1 MLADVRRVKIGT
13 LTSSRGF
20 GNGSTLLAAVALE
33 LGQNG
38 GSLVYGTGPADAE
51 KVASQIASD
60 IPPVKNQ
67 RLQEL
72 SKFVTQHVHA
82 KYSLVNHV
90 LRGVGFHYGKMPSLL
105 REALEQ
111 AFQAGDLK
119 YLVCTTTLFQGV
131 NLPARNVFID
141 TPTRGRNDKLDA
153 ASLWN
158 FAGRAGRLG
167 KEIVGNV
174 FLVDYDKWD
183 SKPFTVKARF
193 AIAPSFKRVVSA
205 NASQITS
212 WLKREV
218 PKESSESIATL
229 ETAGGLMMAHAARG
243 SLRQFVK
250 RTVGDS
256 IGGDE
261 TENLISAAEEAFKE
275 LNLPTEA
282 LAINWTV
289 NPFGQARLLKRFRE
303 KIDEG
308 KADDLIPLPPT
319 PWSRFVYSRYVGIF
333 SRLNREIFGTA
344 ASKKFN
350 NRLASDSL
358 AWMGGQP
365 LPVIIGKRIAF
376 LQGQKASVKVDT
388 QVREVFDFIE
398 DTLRFKYVQLGRCYI
413 DLLRFAL
420 EEAGMHD
427 AAKSVYDFPLALELG
442 VASIAGQ
449 AFVELGLSR
458 ITAATLEA
466 LIPDSNPSV
475 DRVRQWLKGL
485 TQTGS
490 KLSTVIWGEL
500 LRKGYVSEEE
510 ELT

>member
-1 MLADVRRVKIGT
+1 MLTNERRLTIGT
-13 LTSSRGF
+13 LTGKRGF
-20 GNGSTLLAAVALE
+20 GNGNTLLAAVALE
-33 LGQNG
+33 LGKKG

-60 IPPVKNQ
+60 VESSNSP

-72 SKFVTQHVHA
+72 SDFVRKHVHA
-82 KYSLVNHV
+82 KYSLASHV
-90 LRGVGFHYGKMPSLL
+90 LKGVGFHYGKMPSLL

-111 AFQAGDLK
+111 VFQAGELK

-174 FLVDYDKWD
+174 FLVDYDKRE
-183 SKPFTVKARF
+183 SKPFTSKAQF
-193 AIAPSFKRVVSA
+193 AITPSFKRVVSA
-205 NASQITS
+205 NVNQITT
-212 WLKREV
+212 WLRSENV
-218 PKESSESIATL
+218 TESSESIQTL
-229 ETAGGLMMAHAARG
+229 ETAGGLMMSHAARG
-243 SLRQFVK
+243 SLRQFVA
-250 RTVGDS
+250 RTIGDS
-256 IGGDE
+256 IDDRNRE
-261 TENLISAAEEAFKE
+261 DLISAAEHAINEID
-275 LNLPTEA
+275 LPNTA
-282 LAINWTV
+282 LSINWTV

-303 KIDEG
+303 KIRDGE
-308 KADDLIPLPPT
+308 ADDLIPVHPT
-319 PWSRFVYSRYVGIF
+319 PWSKSIHSRYVSIF
-333 SRLNREIFGTA
+333 SRLNREIFGRS
-344 ASKKFN
+344 ASSKFN
-350 NRLASDSL
+350 NRLASDAL

-376 LQGQKASVKVDT
+376 VNKQKGNVKVDT

-398 DTLRFKYVQLGRCYI
+398 DTLRFKYVQLGRCYV

-420 EEAGMHD
+420 EEAEMPD

-442 VASIAGQ
+442 VSSTAGQ

-458 ITAATLEA
+458 ITSATLEA
-466 LIPDSNPSV
+466 LIPDSTPTV
-475 DRVRQWLKGL
+475 DRAREWLSGL
-485 TQTGS
+485 SETGS
-490 KLSTVIWGEL
+490 KLSRVIWEEL
-500 LRKGYVSEEE
+500 LRKGLVRENQTS
-510 ELT
+510 